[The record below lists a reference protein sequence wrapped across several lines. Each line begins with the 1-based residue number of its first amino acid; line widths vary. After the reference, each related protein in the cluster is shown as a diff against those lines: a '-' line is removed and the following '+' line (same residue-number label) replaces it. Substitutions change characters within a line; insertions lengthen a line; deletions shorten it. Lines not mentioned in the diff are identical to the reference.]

1 MPRFSWRR
9 PFVRNSFFLNNLFLL
24 GVFLHL
30 FDLNLTTVPR
40 PRSAKKKPKV
50 DESSIKDHEKMYKEI
65 EDLVGRMKIHD
76 PLISSSGSGNSSR
89 RGSRNFEENFVILN
103 KTKRRPAAE
112 SKCISS
118 SRRLSEGISTMDYYV
133 GEE

>member
-1 MPRFSWRR
+1 MKWY
-9 PFVRNSFFLNNLFLL
+9 PFFTPFCLE
-24 GVFLHL
+24 
-30 FDLNLTTVPR
+30 FDHCATR
-40 PRSAKKKPKV
+40 PRSAKKKSKV

-76 PLISSSGSGNSSR
+76 PLTSSGSGNSSR
-89 RGSRNFEENFVILN
+89 RGSRNFEENLVILN
-103 KTKRRPAAE
+103 KTKRRPMAE

-118 SRRLSEGISTMDYYV
+118 SRRLSEGISTMDYYG